1 MTTQLQAANPG
12 QLVKQ
17 RMATMIESLP
27 GTGTARKRFAQ
38 AAIGVCSQPA
48 IAKCTPESVC
58 KAIYACARLGLIP
71 DPVLHLAAIVPF
83 RNHGK
88 LEATLIIEYRG
99 IVELAKRAD
108 SGLYIDCNTVY
119 EGDEYFLEEG
129 LRPDLRILKRWWEK
143 GLPTAGPA
151 VFSYCVSGQSNGE
164 RAITVVSAQEG
175 LKIGNASKAGRKPGT
190 PWHDHED
197 RMREKTCVHRAS
209 RFWKLATD
217 SDATRQFREAIEYDG
232 ADTADMAAP
241 VDSANI
247 LGDMGELPGQEEP
260 GQGLEEGSTRR
271 QRAPKKTK
279 RLAAPDGEAEEAPAA
294 VPAEEGE
301 KRKSIFFQL
310 IDVKLV
316 AAGRATATQA
326 PTPFDRESLV
336 AHVVGAEG
344 DSLRAALSSAGPDD
358 YLAWA
363 EILKATNAKDLW
375 AGGDE
380 A

>member
-1 MTTQLQAANPG
+1 MTTQLQATTPV

-17 RMATMIESLP
+17 RMEQMIDSLP
-27 GTGTARKRFAQ
+27 GTGTARKRFTQ
-38 AAIGVCSQPA
+38 AAIGVCSQPMV
-48 IAKCTPESVC
+48 AKCTPESVC
-58 KAIYACARLGLIP
+58 KAIYACARLNLMP

-88 LEATLIIEYRG
+88 MEATMIIEYRG

-108 SGLYIDCNTVY
+108 PALYIDCGTVY
-119 EGDEYFLEEG
+119 ENDEYFLEKG
-129 LRPDLRILKRWWEK
+129 LRPDLRVTKEWWEK
-143 GLPTAGPA
+143 GLTEPGDPM
-151 VFSYCVSGQSNGE
+151 FSYCVWSQLGGE

-175 LKIGNASKAGRKPGT
+175 LKIGRASKAGCKPGS

-217 SDATRQFREAIEYDG
+217 SDATRQFREAMEYDG
-232 ADTADMAAP
+232 AEAADLAAP
-241 VDSANI
+241 QDSADL

-279 RLAAPDGEAEEAPAA
+279 KPAAPDGEAEEAPAA

-310 IDVKLV
+310 IDMKLV
-316 AAGRATATQA
+316 EAGRATATQA

-344 DSLRAALSSAGPDD
+344 DSLRTALSSAGPDD
-358 YLAWA
+358 YLAWT
-363 EILKATNAKDLW
+363 ESLKATNAKDLW
-375 AGGDE
+375 SGGDE